1 MRRFA
6 ILGALALA
14 TACTGCAE
22 IATPTRCAQAA
33 TGLQTADELT
43 AMFVQFGG
51 NPLTA
56 RKLADAVVAGR
67 MLLAAACAQNG
78 GSAPA
83 TPVQPGL

>member
-6 ILGALALA
+6 ILAVMICAA
-14 TACTGCAE
+14 ACTGCAQY
-22 IATPTRCAQAA
+22 ATPTRCAQAA

-67 MLLAAACAQNG
+67 MLLAAACAQAG
-78 GSAPA
+78 TGV
-83 TPVQPGL
+83 TGPVLPEL